1 MKTAFH
7 NLAPDGTRVPVRFDG
22 QELLLLEGANLAAAL
37 LEAGVSRVRR
47 SPVSGAARGP
57 FCMMGACFDC
67 LVVMGG
73 VSQQAC
79 MLEVSAGMDIAPG
92 KGPRDEG

>member
-7 NLAPDGTRVPVRFDG
+7 NLAPGGTRVRVRFDG
-22 QELLLLEGANLAAAL
+22 QELLVLDGTNLAAAL
-37 LEAGVSRVRR
+37 LEVGVSHFRR

-67 LVVMGG
+67 LVVLDG
-73 VSQQAC
+73 VTRQAC

-92 KGPRDEG
+92 KEPRNDG